1 MPFDFDI
8 EFYPK
13 ISQTLILNSLIEI
26 KKNMKNWGAPFFRNV
41 YSHSNLEEF
50 KNACKPFIEEN
61 EIKNIIV
68 IGTGGSIQTLLAIE
82 GLFKIKLHPIVSSRP
97 RELNAVLKEC
107 HPMNSIVV
115 PISRGGKTLDVNS
128 TLKQFSKYKILPL
141 SSRGPMYDYFKN
153 KVEKIIPVPDLAGRF
168 AASICSVVLIPSI
181 LGGLDIDL
189 FLKALDKS
197 YSNFMNL
204 DDPLNNAALSFAVFL
219 KSMYE
224 KGYRNVF
231 SMYYSSYLKGAAG
244 LFVQE
249 LSESTGKE
257 DLGFLG
263 TMQSA
268 PFCQHSVLE
277 LLLGGSKGHTIPLIW
292 SVEKEPNDIEI
303 SNPELDLQNL
313 TASEVISHQADATF
327 QTLLE
332 QNIPSAKIQIKKIR
346 IEDLA
351 CIIAFIQST
360 VYLLCLLFNVNWESN
375 PLVNSGKKICN
386 DAIKDHLSASKRK
399 EIRKEITKSW
409 NI

>member
-13 ISQTLILNSLIEI
+13 ISQSLILNSLTEI
-26 KKNMKNWGAPFFRNV
+26 KKNMKNWGSPFFKDV
-41 YSHSNLEEF
+41 YSHSNLEEY
-50 KNACKPFIEEN
+50 KNTCKSFVDGR
-61 EIKNIIV
+61 EINHLIV

-107 HPMNSIVV
+107 PPSTSIVI

-128 TLKQFSKYKILPL
+128 TLKQFSKYRILPL

-153 KVEKIIPVPDLAGRF
+153 RVEKIIPVPDLAGRF
-168 AASICSVVLIPSI
+168 AASICSVVLIPAI
-181 LGGLDIDL
+181 LGSLDVDL

-197 YSNFMNL
+197 YSDFMNL
-204 DDPLNNAALSFAVFL
+204 VDPLNNAALSFAVFL

-224 KGYRNVF
+224 KGYKNVF
-231 SMYYSSYLKGAAG
+231 NMPYSSYLEGAAG

-257 DLGFLG
+257 GKGFLG
-263 TMQSA
+263 TMQPA

-303 SNPELDLQNL
+303 SNPELGLQNL
-313 TASEVISHQADATF
+313 TASDVISYQTDATF

-332 QNIPSAKIQIKKIR
+332 QKIPSAKIQIKKIG

-351 CIIAFIQST
+351 CTIAFIQST
-360 VYLLCLLFNVNWESN
+360 VYLLCLLFNVDWESN
-375 PLVNSGKKICN
+375 PLINSGKKISN
-386 DAIKDHLSASKRK
+386 DAIKDQLSVNKRR
-399 EIRKEITKSW
+399 EIRRDITKSW